1 MYRTYVLFP
10 PPATVR
16 TGTVPVPYRT
26 RTVRYGTVRYR
37 RTPSL
42 FMLQVINPPTMS
54 KNDGNGGLCHH
65 PELKQ
70 QQRKSTS
77 FRIVRHIVCL
87 LILTLAI
94 ITTSSC
100 ASANYQ
106 YVKSVLPPAVSREP
120 GQEVVSIIPNGQG
133 DVPVKILLRGEDL
146 ITVPSGTAKRT
157 SVQIINIVSLVLFK

>member
-1 MYRTYVLFP
+1 M
-10 PPATVR
+10 
-16 TGTVPVPYRT
+16 
-26 RTVRYGTVRYR
+26 
-37 RTPSL
+37 
-42 FMLQVINPPTMS
+42 
-54 KNDGNGGLCHH
+54 
-65 PELKQ
+65 
-70 QQRKSTS
+70 
-77 FRIVRHIVCL
+77 CL